1 MMHKLVNE
9 GVKKCLRGK
18 HGLSYRCLITD
29 DNISRLVCSIDFS
42 LQLAV
47 LQRMILSLIIF
58 LIDNLYF

>member
-1 MMHKLVNE
+1 MMHKLVNK
-9 GVKKCLRGK
+9 GVQECLRGK